1 MQLLLK
7 VTAGPH
13 SGQKILLRSGQVA
26 RVGRTEWA
34 DFSFPRDGQLADVHF
49 AVRCDLSSAQVRALA
64 ADVPLL
70 VNEQQV
76 REAALQAG
84 DTIRAG
90 KSTFVVAFDGQAAAG
105 AMSPAAGIGGAAAG
119 AATGD
124 GQPAGGNQK
133 QEPTA
138 VSIAEELELAGE
150 PAAIAKQVATGPEL
164 VAALTT
170 AEMFAKAVRVQAH
183 ILPKRLAVWW
193 GVNAV
198 RELALADFPPTE
210 TAAVDAAAEWAI
222 DPSESRRRD
231 AESAAG
237 ATKYNGPGSWL
248 AMAVFW
254 SGGSLSAPHLPE
266 VPPDDKL
273 TGQGV
278 TNSLMIAATYQA
290 PLEAKNRYRAMLA
303 TAIKIASGEIPIPE
317 AEKK

>member
-13 SGQKILLRSGQVA
+13 TGQKILLRSGQVA

-49 AVRCDLSSAQVRALA
+49 AVRCDLSSAQVRSLA

-76 REAALQAG
+76 RESALQAG

-105 AMSPAAGIGGAAAG
+105 SAEQTAGLGGAIAGAAAG
-119 AATGD
+119 GGQAAG
-124 GQPAGGNQK
+124 ASQK

-138 VSIAEELELAGE
+138 VQIAEELELAGE
-150 PAAIAKQVATGPEL
+150 PAAIAKTVATGPEL
-164 VAALTT
+164 VAALAA
-170 AEMFAKAVRVQAH
+170 AEMFAKAIRVQAH
-183 ILPKRLAVWW
+183 ILPKRHSVWW
-193 GVNAV
+193 GVCAV
-198 RELALADFPPTE
+198 RELALADFPETE
-210 TAAVDAAAEWAI
+210 TAAVDAAAAWVA
-222 DPSESRRRD
+222 DPAESRRRD
-231 AESAAG
+231 AEAAAG
-237 ATKYNGPGSWL
+237 ATKYSGPGSWL
-248 AMAVFW
+248 AMAAFW
-254 SGGSLSAPHLPE
+254 SGGSLAAPHLPE

-303 TAIKIASGEIPIPE
+303 TALKVASGKIPLPE

>member
-13 SGQKILLRSGQVA
+13 TGQKILLRSGQVA

-49 AVRCDLSSAQVRALA
+49 AVRCDLSSAQVRSLA
-64 ADVPLL
+64 VDVPLL
-70 VNEQQV
+70 VNEEQV

-90 KSTFVVAFDGQAAAG
+90 KSTFVVAFDGQAAGGSVA
-105 AMSPAAGIGGAAAG
+105 PAAGIGGAAA
-119 AATGD
+119 AVASGD
-124 GQPAGGNQK
+124 GKLASQDQK
-133 QEPTA
+133 PEPTA
-138 VSIAEELELAGE
+138 VEIAEQLELAGE
-150 PAAIAKQVATGPEL
+150 PAAIAKTVATGSEL
-164 VAALTT
+164 VAALAA

-183 ILPKRLAVWW
+183 LLPKRLAVWW
-193 GVNAV
+193 GVCAV
-198 RELALADFPPTE
+198 RDLALADFPETE
-210 TAAVDAAAEWAI
+210 IAAVDAAAQWAI
-222 DPSESRRRD
+222 DPAESRRRD
-231 AESAAG
+231 AEAAAG
-237 ATKYNGPGSWL
+237 ATKYSGPGSWL
-248 AMAVFW
+248 AMAAFW

-303 TAIKIASGEIPIPE
+303 TAKKIASGEIPLPE
-317 AEKK
+317 AEK

>member
-13 SGQKILLRSGQVA
+13 TGQKVLLRSGQVA

-49 AVRCDLSSAQVRALA
+49 AVRCDLNSAQVRSLA
-64 ADVPLL
+64 VDVPLL

-84 DTIRAG
+84 DTIKAG
-90 KSTFVVAFDGQAAAG
+90 KSTFVVAFDGQEAAKTMSAAAG
-105 AMSPAAGIGGAAAG
+105 LGGAEAG
-119 AATGD
+119 VATGD
-124 GQPAGGNQK
+124 GQPAGPGK
-133 QEPTA
+133 KAEPTA
-138 VSIAEELELAGE
+138 LEIAEELELAGE
-150 PAAIAKQVATGPEL
+150 PAAIAKTVATGPDL
-164 VAALTT
+164 VAALAA

-183 ILPKRLAVWW
+183 ILPKRHAVWW

-210 TAAVDAAAEWAI
+210 TAAVDAAAEWVI

-231 AESAAG
+231 AEAAAG
-237 ATKYNGPGSWL
+237 ATKYSGPGSWL
-248 AMAVFW
+248 AMAAFW
-254 SGGSLSAPHLPE
+254 SGGSLAAPHLPE

-290 PLEAKNRYRAMLA
+290 PLLAKSRYRAMLA
-303 TAIKIASGEIPIPE
+303 TAVKVASGEIPIPE
-317 AEKK
+317 AEK